1 MVRASGTNLAS
12 RSSFGDDQ
20 RVPFAHGGEG
30 QYYHMAGLN
39 LLAAIVIHWNASI
52 SAKRPDSGN
61 TPG

>member
-1 MVRASGTNLAS
+1 MARASGTNLAG
-12 RSSFGDDQ
+12 RLSFGATSVSPS
-20 RVPFAHGGEG
+20 RTGEG

-52 SAKRPDSGN
+52 SAKRSDSGN